1 VEHNPLAQPLPL
13 LAERTFGQVGF
24 DADLSAGHQL
34 VYRAAIG
41 YTVQF
46 VALGVGQYALEG
58 QFDVQGIFAFLLLA
72 VIAFDLDR
80 DTGQRDVFLFG
91 VHLQGHGLAGAEGGV
106 EVVMGFWRSAFAAD
120 IFGYIGKQ
128 FVLIDLDAV
137 TKTFGGNGIDGNS
150 HGKPRRLQENHSIK
164 KDPEVIEHSC
174 KFAFHFLALMNP
186 RPCCGVYAVPT
197 FRRSP
202 VPLFRYSVAC
212 LLVFACHVASAR
224 EYAYSDA
231 HLHYVDF
238 FQETAGM
245 PKLLK
250 AMADNCIEHVM
261 ISGIPVAKK
270 WHEDEPK
277 RPRYYAGDDADAYW
291 YSATDVIVA
300 AAVNSLPPGQ
310 RQYFHPFLSGFN
322 PNDKNSAAHIQ
333 RMLDLN
339 PGLWQGI
346 GEVFT
351 RHDDLTALTSGDT
364 PRANNEAMTRIYHL
378 AAENDLPVMLHSN
391 ITSKRE
397 KNPLYL
403 AEVEEPLRNHPHTRF
418 IWAHAGTSAEI
429 HRHQT
434 RLDFLLPTLTRML
447 EAYPNLFVDLSWSM
461 LTPYLLDEQGKPR
474 GEWLK
479 LVERFPER
487 FMLGSDVVGR
497 FNKLGK
503 EMRGFD
509 PFLDALP
516 EDVARKVAR
525 DNFLAILPRSL

>member
-1 VEHNPLAQPLPL
+1 
-13 LAERTFGQVGF
+13 
-24 DADLSAGHQL
+24 
-34 VYRAAIG
+34 
-41 YTVQF
+41 
-46 VALGVGQYALEG
+46 
-58 QFDVQGIFAFLLLA
+58 
-72 VIAFDLDR
+72 
-80 DTGQRDVFLFG
+80 
-91 VHLQGHGLAGAEGGV
+91 
-106 EVVMGFWRSAFAAD
+106 M
-120 IFGYIGKQ
+120 
-128 FVLIDLDAV
+128 
-137 TKTFGGNGIDGNS
+137 
-150 HGKPRRLQENHSIK
+150 
-164 KDPEVIEHSC
+164 
-174 KFAFHFLALMNP
+174 
-186 RPCCGVYAVPT
+186 
-197 FRRSP
+197 P
-202 VPLFRYSVAC
+202 VPLFRLSLAC
-212 LLVFACHVASAR
+212 LLALSSAHATAR

-245 PKLLK
+245 DTLLK
-250 AMADNCIEHVM
+250 AMADNRIEHVM

-300 AAVNSLPPGQ
+300 AAVNTLTPEQ
-310 RQYFHPFLSGFN
+310 RQRFHPFLSGFN

-403 AEVEEPLRNHPHTRF
+403 SEVEEPLRNHPHTRF
-418 IWAHAGTSAEI
+418 IWAHAGTSAEV

-434 RLDFLLPTLTRML
+434 QLDFLLPTLTRML
-447 EAYPNLFVDLSWSM
+447 EAYPNLYIDLSWSM
-461 LTPYLLDEQGKPR
+461 LTPYLLDER
-474 GEWLK
+474 GTPSEAWLK
-479 LVERFPER
+479 LVERFPDR

-503 EMRGFD
+503 EMRSFD

-516 EDVARKVAR
+516 KQVARKVAR
-525 DNFLAILPRSL
+525 DNFLSILPRNR

>member
-1 VEHNPLAQPLPL
+1 MPWS
-13 LAERTFGQVGF
+13 R
-24 DADLSAGHQL
+24 LS
-34 VYRAAIG
+34 
-41 YTVQF
+41 
-46 VALGVGQYALEG
+46 
-58 QFDVQGIFAFLLLA
+58 LA
-72 VIAFDLDR
+72 VL
-80 DTGQRDVFLFG
+80 
-91 VHLQGHGLAGAEGGV
+91 
-106 EVVMGFWRSAFAAD
+106 FAASS
-120 IFGYIGKQ
+120 
-128 FVLIDLDAV
+128 LAV
-137 TKTFGGNGIDGNS
+137 
-150 HGKPRRLQENHSIK
+150 Q
-164 KDPEVIEHSC
+164 
-174 KFAFHFLALMNP
+174 
-186 RPCCGVYAVPT
+186 
-197 FRRSP
+197 
-202 VPLFRYSVAC
+202 
-212 LLVFACHVASAR
+212 AR
-224 EYAYSDA
+224 DYVYSDA

-245 PKLLK
+245 DKLLK
-250 AMADNCIEHVM
+250 AMADARIDHVM

-300 AAVNSLPPGQ
+300 AALNKLKPEQ
-310 RQYFHPFLSGFN
+310 RQHFHPFLSGFN
-322 PNDKNSAAHIQ
+322 PNDKNSAAHVQ

-351 RHDDLTALTSGDT
+351 RHDDLTALTAGDT
-364 PRANNEAMTRIYHL
+364 PRANNEAMTLIYHL

-397 KNPLYL
+397 RNPLYL

-418 IWAHAGTSAEI
+418 IWAHAGTSKEI
-429 HRHQT
+429 HRHQVQM
-434 RLDFLLPTLTRML
+434 DFLLPTLTRML
-447 EAYPNLFVDLSWSM
+447 EAYPNLYIDLSWSM
-461 LTPYLLDEQGKPR
+461 LTPYLLDDAGKPR
-474 GEWLK
+474 AQWLK

-503 EMRGFD
+503 EMHRFD

-525 DNFLAILPRSL
+525 DNFLAILPKAARDERAH

>member
-1 VEHNPLAQPLPL
+1 
-13 LAERTFGQVGF
+13 
-24 DADLSAGHQL
+24 
-34 VYRAAIG
+34 
-41 YTVQF
+41 
-46 VALGVGQYALEG
+46 
-58 QFDVQGIFAFLLLA
+58 
-72 VIAFDLDR
+72 
-80 DTGQRDVFLFG
+80 
-91 VHLQGHGLAGAEGGV
+91 
-106 EVVMGFWRSAFAAD
+106 M
-120 IFGYIGKQ
+120 
-128 FVLIDLDAV
+128 
-137 TKTFGGNGIDGNS
+137 
-150 HGKPRRLQENHSIK
+150 
-164 KDPEVIEHSC
+164 
-174 KFAFHFLALMNP
+174 
-186 RPCCGVYAVPT
+186 
-197 FRRSP
+197 P
-202 VPLFRYSVAC
+202 VPRIRLSLAWW
-212 LLVFACHVASAR
+212 LVLCSSYADAR
-224 EYAYSDA
+224 DYAYSDA

-245 PKLLK
+245 PALLK
-250 AMADNCIEHVM
+250 SMADSSIDHVM

-300 AAVNSLPPGQ
+300 AAVNKLTPEQ
-310 RQYFHPFLSGFN
+310 RQRFHPFLSGFN
-322 PNDKNSAAHIQ
+322 PNDKNSEAHIQ

-397 KNPLYL
+397 RNPLYL
-403 AEVEEPLRNHPHTRF
+403 AEMEEPLRNHPHTRF
-418 IWAHAGTSAEI
+418 IWAHAGTSVEI

-434 RLDFLLPTLTRML
+434 QLDFLLPTLTRML
-447 EAYPNLFVDLSWSM
+447 EVYPNLFIDLSWSM

-474 GEWLK
+474 DEWLK

-497 FNKLGK
+497 FDKLGQ
-503 EMRGFD
+503 EMRSFD

-516 EDVARKVAR
+516 EAVARKVAR
-525 DNFLAILPRSL
+525 DNFLAVLPKAAR

>member
-1 VEHNPLAQPLPL
+1 ML
-13 LAERTFGQVGF
+13 LTA
-24 DADLSAGHQL
+24 SS
-34 VYRAAIG
+34 
-41 YTVQF
+41 
-46 VALGVGQYALEG
+46 
-58 QFDVQGIFAFLLLA
+58 LA
-72 VIAFDLDR
+72 VQAR
-80 DTGQRDVFLFG
+80 D
-91 VHLQGHGLAGAEGGV
+91 
-106 EVVMGFWRSAFAAD
+106 
-120 IFGYIGKQ
+120 
-128 FVLIDLDAV
+128 
-137 TKTFGGNGIDGNS
+137 
-150 HGKPRRLQENHSIK
+150 
-164 KDPEVIEHSC
+164 
-174 KFAFHFLALMNP
+174 
-186 RPCCGVYAVPT
+186 
-197 FRRSP
+197 
-202 VPLFRYSVAC
+202 
-212 LLVFACHVASAR
+212 
-224 EYAYSDA
+224 YAYSDA

-245 PKLLK
+245 DKLLK
-250 AMADNCIEHVM
+250 AMADNRIEHVM

-300 AAVNSLPPGQ
+300 AAVNKLPPEQ
-310 RQYFHPFLSGFN
+310 RPRFHPFLSGFN

-351 RHDDLTALTSGDT
+351 RHDDLTAITAGDT

-378 AAENDLPVMLHSN
+378 AAEHDLPVMLHSN

-397 KNPLYL
+397 RNPLYL
-403 AEVEEPLRNHPHTRF
+403 AEVEQPLRNHPHTRF
-418 IWAHAGTSAEI
+418 IWAHAGTSKEI
-429 HRHQT
+429 HRHQVQM
-434 RLDFLLPTLTRML
+434 DFLLPTLSRLL
-447 EAYPNLFVDLSWSM
+447 ETYPNLYIDLSWSM
-461 LTPYLLDEQGKPR
+461 LTPYLLDDAGLPR
-474 GEWLK
+474 PEWVK

-503 EMRGFD
+503 EMRRFD

-525 DNFLAILPRSL
+525 DNFLAILPKAPSDGVAR

>member
-1 VEHNPLAQPLPL
+1 MPWNRLSLA
-13 LAERTFGQVGF
+13 
-24 DADLSAGHQL
+24 
-34 VYRAAIG
+34 
-41 YTVQF
+41 
-46 VALGVGQYALEG
+46 
-58 QFDVQGIFAFLLLA
+58 LLLA
-72 VIAFDLDR
+72 ATSLAVQAR
-80 DTGQRDVFLFG
+80 D
-91 VHLQGHGLAGAEGGV
+91 
-106 EVVMGFWRSAFAAD
+106 
-120 IFGYIGKQ
+120 
-128 FVLIDLDAV
+128 
-137 TKTFGGNGIDGNS
+137 
-150 HGKPRRLQENHSIK
+150 
-164 KDPEVIEHSC
+164 
-174 KFAFHFLALMNP
+174 
-186 RPCCGVYAVPT
+186 
-197 FRRSP
+197 
-202 VPLFRYSVAC
+202 
-212 LLVFACHVASAR
+212 
-224 EYAYSDA
+224 YAYSDA

-245 PKLLK
+245 DKLLK
-250 AMADNCIEHVM
+250 TMAENRIEHVM

-300 AAVNSLPPGQ
+300 AAVNKLAPEQ
-310 RQYFHPFLSGFN
+310 RPHFHPFLSGFN

-397 KNPLYL
+397 RNPLYL

-418 IWAHAGTSAEI
+418 IWAHAGTSKEI
-429 HRHQT
+429 HRHQVQM
-434 RLDFLLPTLTRML
+434 DFLLPTLNRML
-447 EAYPNLFVDLSWSM
+447 EAYPNLYIDLSWSM
-461 LTPYLLDEQGKPR
+461 LTPYLLDDAGKPR
-474 GEWLK
+474 PEWVK

-503 EMRGFD
+503 EMRRFD

-516 EDVARKVAR
+516 EDVAHKVAK
-525 DNFLAILPRSL
+525 DNFLAILPKTTRDGAAR

>member
-1 VEHNPLAQPLPL
+1 
-13 LAERTFGQVGF
+13 
-24 DADLSAGHQL
+24 
-34 VYRAAIG
+34 
-41 YTVQF
+41 
-46 VALGVGQYALEG
+46 
-58 QFDVQGIFAFLLLA
+58 
-72 VIAFDLDR
+72 
-80 DTGQRDVFLFG
+80 
-91 VHLQGHGLAGAEGGV
+91 
-106 EVVMGFWRSAFAAD
+106 M
-120 IFGYIGKQ
+120 
-128 FVLIDLDAV
+128 
-137 TKTFGGNGIDGNS
+137 
-150 HGKPRRLQENHSIK
+150 
-164 KDPEVIEHSC
+164 
-174 KFAFHFLALMNP
+174 
-186 RPCCGVYAVPT
+186 
-197 FRRSP
+197 
-202 VPLFRYSVAC
+202 PLFRLSLAC
-212 LLVFACHVASAR
+212 LLALTTSAYANAR

-250 AMADNCIEHVM
+250 AMDDNAIEHVM

-300 AAVNSLPPGQ
+300 AAVNKLTPAQ
-310 RQYFHPFLSGFN
+310 RQRFHPFLSGFN
-322 PNDKNSAAHIQ
+322 PNDKNSATHIQ

-403 AEVEEPLRNHPHTRF
+403 SEVEEPLRNHPHTRF
-418 IWAHAGTSAEI
+418 IWAHAGTSAEV

-434 RLDFLLPTLTRML
+434 QLDFLLPTLSRML
-447 EAYPNLFVDLSWSM
+447 EAYPNLYIDLSWSM
-461 LTPYLLDEQGKPR
+461 LTPYLLDAQGKPSQA
-474 GEWLK
+474 WLK
-479 LVERFPER
+479 LVERFPDR

-503 EMRGFD
+503 EMRSFD

-516 EDVARKVAR
+516 EQVARKVAR
-525 DNFLAILPRSL
+525 DNFLSILPRNR

>member
-1 VEHNPLAQPLPL
+1 MPWTRLSLA
-13 LAERTFGQVGF
+13 
-24 DADLSAGHQL
+24 
-34 VYRAAIG
+34 
-41 YTVQF
+41 
-46 VALGVGQYALEG
+46 
-58 QFDVQGIFAFLLLA
+58 LLLA
-72 VIAFDLDR
+72 ASSLTVQAR
-80 DTGQRDVFLFG
+80 D
-91 VHLQGHGLAGAEGGV
+91 
-106 EVVMGFWRSAFAAD
+106 
-120 IFGYIGKQ
+120 
-128 FVLIDLDAV
+128 
-137 TKTFGGNGIDGNS
+137 
-150 HGKPRRLQENHSIK
+150 
-164 KDPEVIEHSC
+164 
-174 KFAFHFLALMNP
+174 
-186 RPCCGVYAVPT
+186 
-197 FRRSP
+197 
-202 VPLFRYSVAC
+202 
-212 LLVFACHVASAR
+212 
-224 EYAYSDA
+224 YAYSDA

-245 PKLLK
+245 DKLLK
-250 AMADNCIEHVM
+250 AMADNRIEHVM

-300 AAVNSLPPGQ
+300 AGVNKLPPEQ
-310 RQYFHPFLSGFN
+310 RPRFHPFLSGFN

-351 RHDDLTALTSGDT
+351 RHDDLTAITAGDT

-378 AAENDLPVMLHSN
+378 AAEHDLPVMLHSN

-397 KNPLYL
+397 RNPLYL
-403 AEVEEPLRNHPHTRF
+403 AEVEQPLRNHPHTRF
-418 IWAHAGTSAEI
+418 IWAHAGTSKEI
-429 HRHQT
+429 HRHQVQM
-434 RLDFLLPTLTRML
+434 DFLLPTLSRLL
-447 EAYPNLFVDLSWSM
+447 ETYPNLYIDLSWSM
-461 LTPYLLDEQGKPR
+461 LTPYLLDDAGLPR
-474 GEWLK
+474 PEWVK

-503 EMRGFD
+503 EMRRFD

-525 DNFLAILPRSL
+525 DNFLAILPKAPSDGVAR

>member
-1 VEHNPLAQPLPL
+1 MPWTRLTLA
-13 LAERTFGQVGF
+13 
-24 DADLSAGHQL
+24 
-34 VYRAAIG
+34 
-41 YTVQF
+41 
-46 VALGVGQYALEG
+46 
-58 QFDVQGIFAFLLLA
+58 LLLA
-72 VIAFDLDR
+72 ASSLAAQAR
-80 DTGQRDVFLFG
+80 D
-91 VHLQGHGLAGAEGGV
+91 
-106 EVVMGFWRSAFAAD
+106 
-120 IFGYIGKQ
+120 
-128 FVLIDLDAV
+128 
-137 TKTFGGNGIDGNS
+137 
-150 HGKPRRLQENHSIK
+150 
-164 KDPEVIEHSC
+164 
-174 KFAFHFLALMNP
+174 
-186 RPCCGVYAVPT
+186 
-197 FRRSP
+197 
-202 VPLFRYSVAC
+202 
-212 LLVFACHVASAR
+212 
-224 EYAYSDA
+224 YAYSDA

-245 PKLLK
+245 DQLLK
-250 AMADNCIEHVM
+250 AMADNRIEHVM

-300 AAVNSLPPGQ
+300 AAVNKLAPEQ

-397 KNPLYL
+397 RNPLYL
-403 AEVEEPLRNHPHTRF
+403 AEVEESLRNHPHTRF
-418 IWAHAGTSAEI
+418 IWAHAGTSKEI
-429 HRHQT
+429 HRHQVQM
-434 RLDFLLPTLTRML
+434 DFLLPTLSRLL
-447 EAYPNLFVDLSWSM
+447 EAYPNLYIDLSWSM
-461 LTPYLLDEQGKPR
+461 LTPYLLDEAGKPR
-474 GEWLK
+474 PEWVK

-503 EMRGFD
+503 EMRRFD

-516 EDVARKVAR
+516 AQVAHKVAR
-525 DNFLAILPRSL
+525 DNFLAILPKPSRY